1 MRKIIITIIFLLSTL
16 LILTACGTEKVKDD
30 PEISAKFKVYNLTDE
45 EFQLVGTKE
54 LENASKDDFKNIEFS
69 LDVKH
74 SNNMSNRKIIIPDFK
89 NVVKSYD
96 KKRYWFGEGSS
107 QDNSN
112 ENFAQYGNKIVF
124 YSKGLDE
131 QAIKNIFGESEVRV
145 SWTTNSGKDEEKV
158 FKLGEIIQFQ
168 S

>member
-30 PEISAKFKVYNLTDE
+30 PEISIKFKVSNLTDE
-45 EFQLVGTKE
+45 EFQFVGTKE
-54 LENASKDDFKNIEFS
+54 LETALKDDFKNIEFS
-69 LDVKH
+69 LDVKN
-74 SNNMSNRKIIIPDFK
+74 SNNISNRKIVIPDFK

-96 KKRYWFGEGSS
+96 KKRYWFGEASR
-107 QDNSN
+107 QDNSS

-158 FKLGEIIQFQ
+158 FKLGEIVQFQ
-168 S
+168 

>member
-1 MRKIIITIIFLLSTL
+1 MRKIISTIIFLLSTL

-30 PEISAKFKVYNLTDE
+30 PEISIKFKVSNLTDE
-45 EFQLVGTKE
+45 EFQFVGTKE

-74 SNNMSNRKIIIPDFK
+74 SNNISNRKIIIPDFK

-96 KKRYWFGEGSS
+96 KKRYWFGEASR
-107 QDNSN
+107 QDNSS

-158 FKLGEIIQFQ
+158 FKLGEIVQFQ

>member
-30 PEISAKFKVYNLTDE
+30 PEISIKFKVSNLTDE
-45 EFQLVGTKE
+45 EFQFVGTKE
-54 LENASKDDFKNIEFS
+54 LETALKDDFKNIEFS

-74 SNNMSNRKIIIPDFK
+74 SNNISNRKIIIPDFK

-96 KKRYWFGEGSS
+96 KKRYWFGEASR
-107 QDNSN
+107 QDNSS

-131 QAIKNIFGESEVRV
+131 QAIKNIFSTSEVRV

-158 FKLGEIIQFQ
+158 FKLGEIVQFQ
-168 S
+168 

>member
-1 MRKIIITIIFLLSTL
+1 MRKIISTIIFLLSTL

-30 PEISAKFKVYNLTDE
+30 PEISIKFKVSNLTDE
-45 EFQLVGTKE
+45 EFQFVGTKE
-54 LENASKDDFKNIEFS
+54 LETALKDDFKNIEFS
-69 LDVKH
+69 LDVKN
-74 SNNMSNRKIIIPDFK
+74 SNNISNRKIVIPDFK

-96 KKRYWFGEGSS
+96 KKRYWFGEASR
-107 QDNSN
+107 QDNSS

-158 FKLGEIIQFQ
+158 FKLGEIVQFQ
-168 S
+168 